1 MLHQHMCRHL
11 TVIGQL
17 HLLSCRALRSAG
29 CTALISVDTRNA
41 AVAQAAIQ
49 AGADIVN
56 DVSAGAHDP
65 AMLRT
70 VVRLG
75 VPYIAMHM
83 RGDPTTMTQPAMLDY
98 SAPLSGLNTGVP
110 LLATAGG
117 SEDFRTTSTS
127 TSTSSAALE
136 DVVGVVATELAARLK
151 EIDRHIPR
159 WLQLI
164 DPGIGFAKRAEQS
177 AELMRPESLRR
188 LRQAL
193 GGREMAMGCSRK
205 RVLTHLWHN
214 SGSNG
219 GAAVGELGTGCNG
232 SDRNLVAHGR
242 DPTLEER
249 DMLTAAAGCAAFLG
263 GAKILRVHNV
273 HYSKSICDV
282 FAALV
287 NHDS

>member
-1 MLHQHMCRHL
+1 
-11 TVIGQL
+11 
-17 HLLSCRALRSAG
+17 
-29 CTALISVDTRNA
+29 
-41 AVAQAAIQ
+41 
-49 AGADIVN
+49 
-56 DVSAGAHDP
+56 
-65 AMLRT
+65 
-70 VVRLG
+70 
-75 VPYIAMHM
+75 
-83 RGDPTTMTQPAMLDY
+83 MLDY
-98 SAPLSGLNTGVP
+98 SAPLPGLNTGVP
-110 LLATAGG
+110 LLATAAGK
-117 SEDFRTTSTS
+117 EDFS
-127 TSTSSAALE
+127 STSSAAVEE

-151 EIDRHIPR
+151 DIDRHIPR

-205 RVLTHLWHN
+205 RVLTHLWRN
-214 SGSNG
+214 SDSNG
-219 GAAVGELGTGCNG
+219 GAAVGELGTGTTCNG
-232 SDRNLVAHGR
+232 SGRNVVARGR

-273 HYSKSICDV
+273 HYTKSVCDV

-287 NHDS
+287 DEHK